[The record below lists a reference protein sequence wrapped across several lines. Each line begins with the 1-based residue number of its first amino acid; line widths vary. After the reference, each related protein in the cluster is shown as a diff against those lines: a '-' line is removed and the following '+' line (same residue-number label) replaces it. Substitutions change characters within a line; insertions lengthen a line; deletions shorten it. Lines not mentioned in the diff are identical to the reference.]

1 RGAVSSRNS
10 APRRTNRHEI
20 DQTPPAT
27 LVVVQR
33 CEPCRFAGT
42 AAFAFGIR
50 ALETADA
57 SRGLRQVH
65 ALRAATSVHARAAAQ
80 ISILTTITRSS
91 RMEVIV
97 NGATRIGDAPAADI
111 AALIRPLRPERQR
124 MAVEC
129 TC

>member
-1 RGAVSSRNS
+1 GWSRTGSRARGAVSSRNS

-20 DQTPPAT
+20 DQTPPGT

-42 AAFAFGIR
+42 GAFAFAIR

-65 ALRAATSVHARAAAQ
+65 ALRAATSVHARGAAQ
-80 ISILTTITRSS
+80 DRKSTRLNSS
-91 RMEVIV
+91 H
-97 NGATRIGDAPAADI
+97 
-111 AALIRPLRPERQR
+111 
-124 MAVEC
+124 
-129 TC
+129 